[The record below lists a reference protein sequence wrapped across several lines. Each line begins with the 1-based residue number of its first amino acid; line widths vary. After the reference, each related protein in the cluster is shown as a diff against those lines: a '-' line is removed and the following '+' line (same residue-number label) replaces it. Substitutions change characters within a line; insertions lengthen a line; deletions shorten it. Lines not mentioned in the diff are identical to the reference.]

1 MAGDISKKTFDPA
14 KDFSLVRMQ
23 QGRLFSDADWN
34 EQGDIL
40 RASDRNTAADII
52 GHAGFPEDDAGF
64 GLVSDAA
71 TGTLVIT
78 PGTGY
83 VAGVSHVVRWPVA
96 YTLTQVSGD
105 GTNPVWRIDDGP
117 MLADDDVLSTEPAGL
132 NNFVRVQDVAEDD
145 DGGVRTFRTTPAL
158 GNAVTTVFRPANVL
172 RQPYGTGSPLPDQVG
187 DYLALLKSADLAVT
201 ALDDPQLREVAFDGP
216 DTAFRDRSIWQVSLV
231 SRAALLA
238 LGYQAAELTC
248 PVLANGL
255 NPVIGNRKRGT
266 MRARAEL
273 SDLSAGPCTLP
284 PAAGYRSLD
293 NLLYRVE
300 IHNSGSETAALYK
313 WSRENAI
320 HRTRYRKIDAGVLVV
335 ESTGRDEMTALKAGD
350 WVEIRDQAAIYGEKP
365 GFFARIGEVVGQRI
379 ALDELRDPVSLVPL
393 LDNGLPDT
401 DKLPAEAF
409 VTRWEGG
416 LPVKMEDATTAWAN
430 LQSGVQVYFESGQ
443 YQTGDHWT
451 IPARAV
457 SGDIEWP
464 RNPVTGTPLAKP
476 PEGPRRDYA
485 ALAWL
490 TLDEAGAWSIT
501 EDCRALFP
509 PITQCKQ
516 VLYAG
521 GDGQEALGDPLNSS
535 AMVPLPRVLSV
546 SVVRGHTP
554 VAGEIIHFRVLDG
567 NGQFSNGQ
575 PGQDIATD
583 ASGVAS
589 VAWSLDSTNHSQRIF
604 AQRRDSAGTLTHTP
618 IAFNATLSRAANV
631 SFDPANTPELYPANT
646 VQKAIEALTS
656 LQQFGCTTYIIQ
668 PGEDWVT
675 RLESL
680 KADENASICFARGTY
695 ITARTVRMNR
705 LGHIQISGAGPGTV
719 RIVANRTEAALAFQ
733 GCAGVKVSGLEI
745 ATPDGNAGIDKALNT
760 HRQGTL
766 DFAHCNEVE
775 VHGCVLS
782 CGGGTSTQRTCLT
795 VRGWSRS
802 LMTLKVSQSVRIT
815 DNSLTVGNLQ
825 EGIVVTD
832 AIDVDISGNRLKV
845 RPGKGGLGIDD
856 FLADKDWVSNA
867 ADSLISQPVK
877 GNVGKG
883 NVGKGNLVKG
893 KGARQIAAR
902 EWRMTFHSPVSQS
915 DWDSLVAANPPTDAD
930 LKDKDTFTRWAETL
944 VAIVGDDPD
953 KMPAFRDQLTWLK
966 NSIDSSEL
974 QLESS
979 AVRIALLI
987 SSRPMVQR
995 FDANSG
1001 APRQVVVEVNGH
1013 VVAFNSAFSQK
1024 DWNSLIARSG
1034 KASNIASAD
1043 ELLKLCYAMARRAL
1057 KEKAIR
1063 EGLSSVRNWF
1073 KTQRQN
1079 AVSLGAQGI
1088 VCGGR
1093 RLDNVAVRSNTI
1105 RDFEVGVRVAVSH
1118 LRDLDI
1124 RARSVLIDDN
1134 RMELLARS
1142 EDAYAGYGLMVG
1154 NVDTLRIRGNEMTL
1168 SKRPNFIQFF
1178 AQGIRIWGY
1187 IGHQVL
1193 VAENRI
1199 SMATMGIRLESVN
1212 DVDEKDSYLW
1222 VFRENLIQG
1231 PSGIQ
1236 KWMVSPSW
1244 VLIDQNNL
1252 MRTLP

>member
-40 RASDRNTAADII
+40 RASDRETAADVI
-52 GHAGFPEDDAGF
+52 GHAGFPEEDAGF
-64 GLVSDAA
+64 GLMPDAA
-71 TGTLVIT
+71 AGTLVIT

-96 YTLTQVSGD
+96 YALTQVPGNGS
-105 GTNPVWRIDDGP
+105 NAVWRVDDGP
-117 MLADDDVLSTEPAGL
+117 MLADEDVLSTEPSGL
-132 NNFVRVQDVAEDD
+132 SNFVKVQDVAEDAD
-145 DGGVRTFRTTPAL
+145 GVRTFRTTPAL
-158 GNAVTTVFRPANVL
+158 GNAVTTVFKPATVS
-172 RQPYGTGSPLPDQVG
+172 RQPYDTGSPLPQEAG

-238 LGYQAAELTC
+238 LGYQAANLTC
-248 PVLANGL
+248 PALANGL
-255 NPVIGNRKRGT
+255 NPIIGNRTPGK
-266 MRARAEL
+266 MRARAKL

-300 IHNSGSETAALYK
+300 IHNSGDETTAFYK
-313 WSRENAI
+313 WSCENAI
-320 HRTRYRKIDAGVLVV
+320 HRTRYRKIDAGILVV
-335 ESTGRDEMTALKAGD
+335 ESTGRDEMTALKVGD
-350 WVEIRDQAAIYGEKP
+350 WVEIRDQAAIYGETP

-379 ALDELRDPVSLVPL
+379 ALGELRDPVSLAPL
-393 LDNGLPDT
+393 QDNGLPDT
-401 DKLPAEAF
+401 DKLPTEAF

-416 LPVKMEDATTAWAN
+416 LPIKVDDATTAWAN
-430 LQSGVQVYFESGQ
+430 LQSGVQVYFEAGQ
-443 YQTGDHWT
+443 YQTSDHWT

-457 SGDIEWP
+457 SGDVEWP
-464 RNPVTGTPLAKP
+464 RNAVTGAPLSKP

-490 TLDEAGAWSIT
+490 ALDGAGAWSVT

-521 GDGQEALGDPLNSS
+521 GDGQEALGNPLNPG
-535 AMVPLPRVLSV
+535 AIVPLPRVLSV
-546 SVVRGHTP
+546 SVVRGHKP
-554 VAGEIIHFRVLDG
+554 LAGEIIHFRVLDG
-567 NGQFSNGQ
+567 NGRFGNGQ
-575 PGQDIATD
+575 PTQDVATD
-583 ASGVAS
+583 ADGVAS
-589 VAWSLDSTNHSQRIF
+589 VAWSLDSTNRSQRIF

-618 IAFNATLSRAANV
+618 IAFCATLSRASHV

-646 VQKAIEALTS
+646 VQKAIEALTN
-656 LQQFGCTTYIIQ
+656 LQQFGCTTYTIQ
-668 PGEDWVT
+668 PGEDWVA

-680 KADENASICFARGTY
+680 KTDENASICFARGDYT
-695 ITARTVRMNR
+695 TARTVRMNR
-705 LGHIQISGAGPGTV
+705 LGHIQIGGAGPGTV

-733 GCAGVKVSGLEI
+733 GCASVRVSGLEI
-745 ATPDGNAGIDKALNT
+745 VTPDGNAGIDKALNT

-766 DFAHCNEVE
+766 DFGHCNEVE

-795 VRGWSRS
+795 VRGWSSS
-802 LMTLKVSQSVRIT
+802 LETLRVTRSVRIT
-815 DNSLTVGNLQ
+815 NNSLTVGNLQ

-832 AIDVDISGNRLKV
+832 AIDVDISGNRLKAKS
-845 RPGKGGLGIDD
+845 GKGGLSVDA
-856 FLADKDWVSNA
+856 FLADKDWVSKA
-867 ADSLISQPVK
+867 ASSLISQPVK
-877 GNVGKG
+877 GNVGT
-883 NVGKGNLVKG
+883 G
-893 KGARQIAAR
+893 KGAKEIGVK
-902 EWRMTFHSPVSQS
+902 EWRMTFNSPVSQS
-915 DWDSLVAANPPTDAD
+915 DWDSLVAASSPTEAD
-930 LKDKDTFTRWAETL
+930 LKNQNTFTLWADKL
-944 VAIVGDDPD
+944 IASVADNPD
-953 KMPAFRDQLTWLK
+953 KMPAFRDQLKRLET
-966 NSIDSSEL
+966 SIGDGLPLERTKVRMTLLMSSDP
-974 QLESS
+974 S
-979 AVRIALLI
+979 
-987 SSRPMVQR
+987 VQR
-995 FDANSG
+995 FDAKSG
-1001 APRQVVVEVNGH
+1001 AQRQVVVEANGH
-1013 VVAFNSAFSQK
+1013 VVAFNSALSQK

-1034 KASNIASAD
+1034 KAPKITNAD
-1043 ELLKLCYAMARRAL
+1043 ELLKLCYAMARKAL
-1057 KEKAIR
+1057 QDKPTR
-1063 EGLSSVRNWF
+1063 DGLRSVLNWLA
-1073 KTQRQN
+1073 TLTDN

-1105 RDFEVGVRVAVSH
+1105 LDFEVGVRVAVSH

-1142 EDAYAGYGLMVG
+1142 KDAYAGYGLMVG

-1168 SKRPNFIQFF
+1168 SSRPNFKQFF
-1178 AQGIRIWGY
+1178 AQGIRIWGF

-1199 SMATMGIRLESVN
+1199 SMATMGIRLVSVDQIGES
-1212 DVDEKDSYLW
+1212 DPHLW

-1231 PSGIQ
+1231 PTDIRE
-1236 KWMVSPSW
+1236 WMVTPSW

-1252 MRTLP
+1252 TRTFQ